1 MRPLLVGLVR
11 PVRLV
16 GRFGLVGVDDWK
28 GGENKKR
35 LKIIRFPVFWG
46 AQERTIISVF
56 KNGLLLVNNLI
67 HKLLVLYQKC

>member
-1 MRPLLVGLVR
+1 MDLCGPFSSDLSDLSDLSDDSDWLGWVI
-11 PVRLV
+11 
-16 GRFGLVGVDDWK
+16 GRV
-28 GGENKKR
+28 GENKKR

-67 HKLLVLYQKC
+67 HKLLVLY